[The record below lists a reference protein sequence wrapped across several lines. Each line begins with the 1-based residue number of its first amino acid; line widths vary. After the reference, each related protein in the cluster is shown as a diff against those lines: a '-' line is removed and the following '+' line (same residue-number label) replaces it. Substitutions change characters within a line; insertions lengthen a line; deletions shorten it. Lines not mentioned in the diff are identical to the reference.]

1 MENGVL
7 SKRRGICKAM
17 CYVQA
22 VPGMGNLAPRPLQR
36 AATRWMGRHDPRA
49 PLPVKFRDYCLN
61 KCRDPDQIWMDLFHR
76 PFRCRPFFSIA
87 WWSILLNISLK
98 RSHNPWHYGWFGLV
112 VQTPQ
117 RVTWTFNA
125 HFHHFS
131 CLVDEQQRTG
141 SAYKLRLMM
150 RRPNRKYISRVAAAQ
165 RGGGYL
171 MSIISLLVNAE
182 GLPKPKNA
190 TSVQWWRL
198 ETWSIGQRTSL

>member
-1 MENGVL
+1 MQSHVL
-7 SKRRGICKAM
+7 CSSSARHGK
-17 CYVQA
+17 
-22 VPGMGNLAPRPLQR
+22 PRP
-36 AATRWMGRHDPRA
+36 AATSACCH
-49 PLPVKFRDYCLN
+49 PVNGKTWSQSAITGLSWKFRDYCLN